1 MKKAAIIFLSL
12 LLSLTLI
19 LFIPGC
25 APPEE
30 PGNNDNNNNNEVTP
44 DPDTITLT
52 LYFKD
57 LTLED
62 YDPQDYG
69 LVVPVEREIPH
80 REDVARAALEELIKG
95 PQEDEGEVGPV
106 IRDDAQIID
115 VFMEDST
122 CVVDISHE
130 FPIMEVGGAEEGA
143 VFMESV
149 IYTLT
154 EFEEI
159 DTVWVFREGL
169 CWEDGH
175 IAWGGP
181 LKRPQ
186 EPQRINLYFC
196 DVEAAATGE
205 EGEFGYVTPV
215 EREVPWTPG
224 LLWETVRQLNEGPQE
239 ERGPSNE
246 DLARTLPENTEILS
260 VPCPTLEDRTVTVN
274 LRNSITTGTLEG
286 MIFRQSLV
294 YTMTEFPLV
303 DKVVVQE
310 EGEPWD
316 DGHWIWDE
324 PVRQP

>member
-1 MKKAAIIFLSL
+1 MKKTAVIFLSL

-30 PGNNDNNNNNEVTP
+30 PNNNNEVTP

-62 YDPQDYG
+62 YDPMDYG

-80 REDVARAALEELIKG
+80 REDVAKAALEELIKG

-106 IRDDAQIID
+106 IRDDAQILD
-115 VFMEDST
+115 VFIEGNT

-130 FPIMEVGGAEEGA
+130 FPLLEVGGVEEGTI
-143 VFMESV
+143 FMESL

-154 EFEEI
+154 EFDNI
-159 DTVWVFREGL
+159 DTVWVFKEGA

-181 LKRPQ
+181 LNRPQ
-186 EPQRINLYFC
+186 EPQLLPLYFG
-196 DVEAAATGE
+196 DLEAAASGQ
-205 EGEFGYVTPV
+205 EGNFGYVTPV
-215 EREVPWTPG
+215 EREISWSTNI
-224 LLWETVRQLNEGPQE
+224 LWDTMRELVEGPHPE
-239 ERGPSNE
+239 EATDELELG
-246 DLARTLPENTEILS
+246 RTIPEETAILS
-260 VPCPTLEDRTVTVN
+260 VACPTLEDRTVEVN
-274 LRNSITTGTLEG
+274 LRDSITRGTLEG

-294 YTMTEFPLV
+294 YTMTEFPVV
-303 DKVVVQE
+303 DKVLVKE

-324 PVRQP
+324 PVSQP